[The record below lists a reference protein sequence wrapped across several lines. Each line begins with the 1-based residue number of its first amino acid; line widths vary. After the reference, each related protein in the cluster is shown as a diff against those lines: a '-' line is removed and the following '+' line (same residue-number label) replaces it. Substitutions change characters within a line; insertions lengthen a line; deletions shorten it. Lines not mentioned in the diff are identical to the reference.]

1 MNSKGLLPCVL
12 LTATLLASACATRP
26 TAGGG
31 RETVVLGGV
40 VTVATKSFQPTAQT
54 TIPVDTTKLI
64 GLGRPTGART
74 SVLWG
79 LLTFQ
84 DY

>member
-1 MNSKGLLPCVL
+1 MMVRR
-12 LTATLLASACATRP
+12 LTVSLALVALATSGCATRP

-31 RETVVLGGV
+31 RETTVLGGV
-40 VTVATKSFQPTAQT
+40 VTVATKSFQPTSQT
-54 TIPVDTTKLI
+54 TIAADTTKLV
-64 GLGRPTGART
+64 GRGDPSGART
-74 SVLWG
+74 AVLWG